1 MTVSGS
7 VQNVG
12 VGRVELGW
20 GGVGRVM
27 RREVR
32 ERGGWGGRMG
42 PRCARVALGDSE
54 CAVRRQHDSARC
66 GESSGA
72 ALANAF
78 PRVDV

>member
-32 ERGGWGGRMG
+32 ERGGEGGWDRG
-42 PRCARVALGDSE
+42 ARGW
-54 CAVRRQHDSARC
+54 R
-66 GESSGA
+66 
-72 ALANAF
+72 
-78 PRVDV
+78 